1 MYFDSNYLLCV
12 MLPALL
18 LSGFAS
24 MMVRNAY
31 AKWSERPNSSRVT
44 GVDTARQL
52 MRHYGLNV
60 ALEGTP
66 QQLGDHFDPQNQI
79 VRFSPGVA
87 NQPSVAAMAIAAH
100 EFGHVQQYAQKSPL
114 IAARSFLIPAV
125 RFGTN
130 ISYFLIIAG
139 LFMDFFALSFI
150 GLLLFGAAV
159 LFSVLTLPVELDASR
174 RAMNMLEGAGLLK
187 SSEDRS
193 GAQAVLRAAAMT
205 YLAAMITSVLQFAY
219 YAMLILGGRSRD

>member
-1 MYFDSNYLLCV
+1 MYFDSNYILCV

-31 AKWSERPNSSRVT
+31 ATWSKRPNSMGLT
-44 GVDTARQL
+44 GVDTARRI
-52 MRHYGLNV
+52 MRDYNLNV
-60 ALEGTP
+60 SLEGTP
-66 QQLGDHFDPQNQI
+66 QQLGDHFDPRNQV

-100 EFGHVQQYAQKSPL
+100 EFGHVQQYAQNSPL
-114 IAARSFLIPAV
+114 ISLRQFLIPAV
-125 RFGTN
+125 TIGSNF
-130 ISYFLIIAG
+130 SYILIIAG
-139 LFMDFFALSFI
+139 LVMQFLALSYL

-174 RAMNMLEGAGLLK
+174 RALKMLDESGLVR
-187 SSEDRS
+187 SQDDRR
-193 GAQAVLRAAAMT
+193 GAQAVLRAAALT
-205 YLAAMITSVLQFAY
+205 YLAAMITSILQFAY
-219 YAMLILGGRSRD
+219 YAMLVTGSRRD